1 MSYGVN
7 SLGVGSYGA
16 PVVEPGGS
24 GLSISC
30 STGTATASGFDADFN
45 NAGLTISC
53 GTGTASA
60 SGYTAS
66 VTSLPAVTKK
76 IAFIGDSN
84 GDGRLSNNQPFTG
97 SGSYVYKHDGSVVAM
112 ADPVGAGPYT
122 YSVFDDGNGTGSLFP
137 RVAQSYYSNGQS
149 ILAVPCCKGGTQASN
164 WSRSTLT
171 TTLYGAMK
179 ARIDAVGG
187 VDKIVIF
194 LGANDAIGGVSQSTF
209 VSRINTLISDLH
221 GDFPSAEIYLQKI
234 HDFTG
239 YGSNVQVIRAGVQQV
254 WETNGTV
261 KRGAD
266 LDGITTSVHYTT
278 DADGIAASARTY
290 AALEGVSIVGQ
301 TGTATASGFDAAFNN
316 SSGLTIDCSRG
327 EAVASGYSAN
337 VANALSVNA
346 TIGSASAS
354 GYSANVANSLSI
366 TATVGAVSAAGY
378 TAAIELAF
386 AVSAG
391 AGTADANGFDANVQ
405 NSAAYIIN
413 CAIGAADAVGFDA
426 LFQNNA
432 VVNCSVGNAAA
443 YGHECSVLLSG
454 SRIRPIEQGYSI
466 VEIDSS
472 YNVQTID
479 PSYWTD

>member
-16 PVVEPGGS
+16 PVVESGDG

-30 STGTATASGFDADFN
+30 TTGTATAYGFDADFS

-53 GTGTASA
+53 DIGTASA

-97 SGSYVYKHDGSVVAM
+97 TGSYVYKHDGSVVAM
-112 ADPVGAGPYT
+112 SDPVGAGPYT

-164 WSRSTLT
+164 WTRSTLT

-221 GDFPSAEIYLQKI
+221 GDFPSSEIYLQKI

-239 YGSNVQVIRAGVQQV
+239 YGTNVQVIRAGVQQV
-254 WETNGTV
+254 WENNATV

-290 AALEGVSIVGQ
+290 AALEGVSIVGL
-301 TGTATASGFDAAFNN
+301 TGTATASGFDAAFSN
-316 SSGLTIDCSRG
+316 SSGLIVNCDI
-327 EAVASGYSAN
+327 GYS
-337 VANALSVNA
+337 
-346 TIGSASAS
+346 SAS
-354 GYSANVANSLSI
+354 GYSANVANSLSV
-366 TATVGAVSAAGY
+366 TATVGAATAAGY

-386 AVSAG
+386 TVAASIGSAS
-391 AGTADANGFDANVQ
+391 ANGFDANVQ

-413 CAIGAADAVGFDA
+413 CAISAADAVGFDA
-426 LFQNNA
+426 LFQNGT
-432 VVNCSVGNAAA
+432 VINCGVGNAAA
-443 YGHECSVLLSG
+443 YGYECSVLLVG
-454 SRIRPIEQGYSI
+454 ARIRPIEQGYSAI
-466 VEIDSS
+466 EIDSS
-472 YNVQTID
+472 YNAKTID

>member
-1 MSYGVN
+1 MSFGIN
-7 SLGVGSYGA
+7 SFGVGSFGA
-16 PVVEPGGS
+16 AEVVSGGS
-24 GLSISC
+24 GLSINC
-30 STGTATASGFDADFN
+30 SIGTASASGFDADFN
-45 NAGLTISC
+45 NAGLTINC

-60 SGYTAS
+60 SGYAS
-66 VTSLPAVTKK
+66 SITSLPAVTKK

-164 WSRSTLT
+164 WNRSTLT

-194 LGANDAIGGVSQSTF
+194 LGANDAIGGVSQATF

-221 GDFPSAEIYLQKI
+221 GDFPSTEIYLQKI

-239 YGSNVQVIRAGVQQV
+239 YGTNVQVIRAGVQQV
-254 WETNGTV
+254 WENNATV

-266 LDGITTSVHYTT
+266 FDGITTSVHYTT

-316 SSGLTIDCSRG
+316 SSGMTINCALGD
-327 EAVASGYSAN
+327 AVASGYSAN
-337 VANALSVNA
+337 VSNALEINA
-346 TIGSASAS
+346 GIGSASAS
-354 GYSANVANSLSI
+354 SYSANISNSLSI
-366 TATVGAVSAAGY
+366 TATVGAASAAGY
-378 TAAIELAF
+378 TAALELAF
-386 AVSAG
+386 SVAAQ
-391 AGTADANGFDANVQ
+391 AGTASASGFDADVQ
-405 NSAAYIIN
+405 NGIEYIIS
-413 CAIGAADAVGFDA
+413 CAIANAEAIGFDA
-426 LFQNNA
+426 LFQNGT
-432 VVNCSVGNAAA
+432 VINCQIGTASANGFDCDMVA
-443 YGHECSVLLSG
+443 SG
-454 SRIRPIEQGYSI
+454 LRIRP
-466 VEIDSS
+466 IDSS
-472 YNVQTID
+472 YNVIEID